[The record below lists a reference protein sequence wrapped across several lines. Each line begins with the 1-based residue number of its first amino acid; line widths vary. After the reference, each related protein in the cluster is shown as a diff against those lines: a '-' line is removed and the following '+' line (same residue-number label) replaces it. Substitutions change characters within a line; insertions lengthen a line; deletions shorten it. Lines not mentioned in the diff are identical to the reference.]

1 MDAYCY
7 ICLVDG
13 STEKKAVVVKADSPS
28 DAEQKLCDMG
38 YEPVTLWAIN

>member
-13 STEKKAVVVKADSPS
+13 STEKKAVVVRAETQA
-28 DAEQKLCDMG
+28 DAERQICDMG